1 MNSKT
6 LRNDSRKRGKKNL
19 RQKKDK
25 KILKQLNDFDGLWEE
40 TEVDEKVTTFSIEK
54 GKKST
59 LTILLYF
66 LEEIVRSKYH
76 RSYSTVPSGGEMKPI
91 RVFVDN
97 LRFVCR
103 LLVRL
108 KLEREKNISP
118 SSFYG

>member
-1 MNSKT
+1 M
-6 LRNDSRKRGKKNL
+6 
-19 RQKKDK
+19 
-25 KILKQLNDFDGLWEE
+25 WEE
-40 TEVDEKVTTFSIEK
+40 TEVDEKVITFSIEK

-97 LRFVCR
+97 LRFVCH

-108 KLEREKNISP
+108 KFQSARRASRHPASMGDCQTISHTP
-118 SSFYG
+118 HGPT